1 MGVDYCYSFITGA
14 VKKGKSFE
22 RLAINSCFIW
32 ILCGYYEQASVS
44 TNFVNSV
51 QMLPTNTELLNKY
64 RGL

>member
-1 MGVDYCYSFITGA
+1 MGVDYYYSFITGA